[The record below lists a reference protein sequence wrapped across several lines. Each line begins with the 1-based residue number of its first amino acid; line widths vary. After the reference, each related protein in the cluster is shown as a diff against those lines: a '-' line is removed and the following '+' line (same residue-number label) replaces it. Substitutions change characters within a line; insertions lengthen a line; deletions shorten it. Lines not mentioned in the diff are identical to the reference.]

1 MQNVR
6 CTSLFKILSTKK
18 TIFKKSEKCDQ
29 EKDIILIA
37 LPCVTPIRKSKT
49 KY

>member
-1 MQNVR
+1 MHKSFQN
-6 CTSLFKILSTKK
+6 FKYKK